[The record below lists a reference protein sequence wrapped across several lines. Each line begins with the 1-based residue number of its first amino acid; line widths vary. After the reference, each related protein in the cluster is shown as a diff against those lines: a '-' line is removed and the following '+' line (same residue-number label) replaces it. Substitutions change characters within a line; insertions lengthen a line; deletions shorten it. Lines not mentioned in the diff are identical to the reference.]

1 MSGTLRV
8 RPGSALRLAG
18 GWLLVALGH
27 AAPLGAQAPEA
38 SPFQSPTC
46 PVPAAVQGYPL
57 TVRAT
62 GGPALDAA
70 YATALASAAARR
82 WETPSRARSRF
93 PGAGRAS
100 VRLATPEPLWADDW
114 SPGARHVAR
123 IAATLHRGGRVSRF
137 EILQGT
143 GDRRFDRS
151 LESIFAPGVRGP
163 RLPELPDTFG
173 KDSVRLVVSL
183 GAVPEGDGAATVRFA
198 AQQSPVRVV
207 PGTLHVVPPRGAAA
221 DGSARAEVTVKYDV
235 DSEGRMVPG
244 SLQVLRGSDR
254 RLARAIATALPQAS
268 FVPAHAN
275 CRPIARSVVQ
285 TFGGR

>member
-1 MSGTLRV
+1 MSGTRRV
-8 RPGSALRLAG
+8 RRGSALRLAG

-27 AAPLGAQAPEA
+27 AAPVGAQSPEA
-38 SPFQSPTC
+38 SPFRSPTC
-46 PVPAAVQGYPL
+46 PIPAAVRGYPL

-62 GGPALDAA
+62 GGPALDSA
-70 YATALASAAARR
+70 YAAAMVSAMARR
-82 WETPSRARSRF
+82 WETPGRARSRF

-100 VRLATPEPLWADDW
+100 VRLVTPEPLWADDW

-123 IAATLHRGGRVSRF
+123 IAATLHRDGRVRRF
-137 EILQGT
+137 EILRST
-143 GDRRFDRS
+143 GDHRFDGS
-151 LESIFAPGVRGP
+151 LQSIFAPGVRGP
-163 RLPELPDTFG
+163 RLPELPDALG
-173 KDSVRLVVSL
+173 EDSVRLVVSL
-183 GAVPEGDGAATVRFA
+183 GTLPEEDGAATVRFA

-207 PGTLHVVPPRGAAA
+207 PGTLHVVPPRRAARA
-221 DGSARAEVTVKYDV
+221 GSAPPEVTVKYDV

-244 SLQVLRGSDR
+244 SFRVLRGSDR
-254 RLARAIATALPQAS
+254 RLARAVATALPQAS